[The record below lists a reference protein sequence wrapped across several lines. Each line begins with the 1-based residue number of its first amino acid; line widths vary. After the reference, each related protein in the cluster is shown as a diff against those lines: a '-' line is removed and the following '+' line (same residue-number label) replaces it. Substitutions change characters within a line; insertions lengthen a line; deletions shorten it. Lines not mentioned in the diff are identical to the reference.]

1 MCMWED
7 DSKENLD
14 LSRVK
19 TTFKGTHN
27 LNCMI
32 SYLFTTRGVSPKK
45 KLPYRG
51 SASITHATIII
62 EFN

>member
-19 TTFKGTHN
+19 TTSKGTHN

-32 SYLFTTRGVSPKK
+32 SYLLLGELVQRITK
-45 KLPYRG
+45 KLP
-51 SASITHATIII
+51 
-62 EFN
+62 

>member
-32 SYLFTTRGVSPKK
+32 SYLLTTRGVSPK
-45 KLPYRG
+45 
-51 SASITHATIII
+51 
-62 EFN
+62 NN